1 MSTDSCARGC
11 ACRRTASRS
20 SWLGL
25 SCGVSTLLLVPKCPL
40 CLAAY
45 LALGASSAAVPLFT
59 LLRPLGAALTL
70 FGIAGIALT
79 WARARRQRSA
89 S

>member
-1 MSTDSCARGC
+1 
-11 ACRRTASRS
+11 
-20 SWLGL
+20 L

-45 LALGASSAAVPLFT
+45 LALGASSAALPLFT

-70 FGIAGIALT
+70 FGIAGLALT
-79 WARARRQRSA
+79 WARARRPRSLN
-89 S
+89 